1 MEIPS
6 RADWFIGCKGKSIF
20 EDKDAIIQNYMKR
33 YFSRLN
39 QMFEYE
45 GLPET
50 IPKKDYLLI
59 KQTFGSATIIKKDD
73 KYYAVYGGLGG
84 ELNEYYHPTKSVV
97 ANPYLNVSNEYEI
110 DKDCVV
116 ILNDIFYMGL
126 FNICKMYAE
135 LMTECD
141 ISIRKCLLN
150 IRIDNILESDDD
162 GTDESIKLFFE
173 KVKRGDFGYISSER
187 FMDES
192 LLKIHQCE
200 SKSNPL
206 KDLIEMR
213 NYIDSAW
220 YLEFGLNANYNMKRE
235 TLTDAETQVDDKT
248 LIPLIQ
254 DMYEQEIEG
263 WKRVKDLFGLEVKPK
278 LAGVWKKMYDEVM
291 EDKTNTSD
299 ESVEDENIDNKE
311 GDNNAEEN
319 VSN

>member
-1 MEIPS
+1 MDIPS
-6 RADWFIGCKGKSIF
+6 RADWFIGCKSNSIF
-20 EDKDAIIQNYMKR
+20 EDKDLIIQNYMKR

-39 QMFEYE
+39 QMFEYD

-59 KQTFGSATIIKKDD
+59 KQTYGSATIIKEND

-84 ELNEYYHPTKSVV
+84 VLNEYYHPTISVV
-97 ANPYLNVSNEYEI
+97 ANPYLKISKEYTI
-110 DKDCVV
+110 GKDCVV

-126 FNICKMYAE
+126 FNICRIYAE

-162 GTDESIKLFFE
+162 ATDESIKEFFE
-173 KVKRGDFGYISSER
+173 KVKKGDFGYISSEK
-187 FMDES
+187 FMEES

-200 SKSNPL
+200 TKSNPL
-206 KDLIEMR
+206 KDLIEIR

-254 DMYEQEIEG
+254 DMYEQELEG
-263 WKRVKDLFGLEVKPK
+263 WKRVKDLFGIEVKPR
-278 LAGVWKKMYDEVM
+278 LAGVWKKMYQEVM
-291 EDKTNTSD
+291 EDKPNTS
-299 ESVEDENIDNKE
+299 ENEPVEDEKIDKE
-311 GDNNAEEN
+311 GDNDAKED
-319 VSN
+319 V